1 MSNPTLIISKK
12 ELRDHLTSKK
22 FIIMLAL
29 LILFYLALNAFST
42 TVIAQYGFRIR
53 LFRQLSSGLV
63 SNISFMAPLLGIA
76 LAYDALSGEREKGS
90 LKLLLSRP
98 IYRENI
104 INGKILGGFIAISIA
119 MIITTIV
126 GTVSAIVIWGAAP
139 VLEDLTRLILFALLS
154 ILFTMCY
161 YSLSLFFSSISNKS
175 SRSTIM
181 GVSVWAFFTIVLPII
196 ASLIAFLILGPP
208 PTLPVGQPVSNA
220 TTPGQIQISEEF
232 MNYARKLNE
241 ISSSIN
247 AWSINSHFSTAA
259 SMLFYSV
266 TTGLPGQP
274 QQAREISILEALSRS
289 AINIFIMIAFTIFFI
304 IISYI
309 SFTRREEK

>member
-22 FIIMLAL
+22 FIILVAL
-29 LILFYLALNAFST
+29 LILFYLALISFST

-53 LFRQLSSGLV
+53 LFRELSSGLV
-63 SNISFMAPLLGIA
+63 SNISFIAPILGIA
-76 LAYDALSGEREKGS
+76 LAYDALAGERERGS

-119 MIITTIV
+119 MIVTTII
-126 GTVSAIVIWGAAP
+126 GSVSAIVIWGAAP
-139 VLEDLTRLILFALLS
+139 IFEDLARLIVFTLLS

-175 SRSTIM
+175 SRSAII
-181 GVSVWAFFTIVLPII
+181 GISIWIFFTIVLPMVS
-196 ASLIAFLILGPP
+196 SLIAFSILGPP
-208 PTLPVGQPVSNA
+208 PSLPGPLTNA
-220 TTPGQIQISEEF
+220 TTPGQIQISEEYR
-232 MNYARKLNE
+232 NYARKLNE

-247 AWSINSHFSTAA
+247 AYSINYHFTTVSNR
-259 SMLFYSV
+259 LFQAI
-266 TTGLPGQP
+266 TMGIAGQ
-274 QQAREISILEALSRS
+274 QQTREISILDALSSS
-289 AINIFIMIAFTIFFI
+289 AINIFIMIFFTALFI
-304 IISYI
+304 ILSYI
-309 SFTRREEK
+309 SFTRKEER